1 MIIPIETPY
10 HAMSRTPLSDVV
22 AFQMELSRSS
32 GLQNMVVFLS
42 DFDNGC
48 NLRSFATFYAGLRR
62 PSYGECEGDML
73 DNEDI
78 IAALSVD
85 AYQLMQDMVTHF

>member
-48 NLRSFATFYAGLRR
+48 NLRSFTTFYAGLRR
-62 PSYGECEGDML
+62 PVYDECEGDML

>member
-48 NLRSFATFYAGLRR
+48 NLRSITTFYAGLRR
-62 PSYGECEGDML
+62 PVYDECEGDML